1 MNWLLLAVLA
11 TPIDDVRA
19 SWSQTQALVDGGH
32 TAVIRVDLNATDASW
47 PAVGN
52 YTNRV
57 DIHRVQGDESHYPDT
72 VLKIVHTQV
81 SAASWSVRYEYLFSP
96 QGALQFAFLHD
107 EMQPDARVYYQ
118 GDTVLRV
125 KVGDRIADAPTGD
138 DLALA
143 TRTREH
149 ALALYALA
157 QTLQNLPSPDL
168 LTSE

>member
-1 MNWLLLAVLA
+1 MNWLLLATLA
-11 TPIDDVRA
+11 TPIDDVRSA
-19 SWSQTQALVDGGH
+19 WTQTQALVDGGN
-32 TAVIRVDLNATDASW
+32 TAVIRIDLNATDASW

-57 DIHRVQGDESHYPDT
+57 DIHRVRGDESHYPDT

-81 SAASWSVRYEYLFSP
+81 SAASWSVRYEYLFSA

-107 EMQPDARVYYQ
+107 DNQPDARVYYR

-125 KVGDRIADAPTGD
+125 KVGDRIADTPTGD

-143 TRTREH
+143 ERTRDQG
-149 ALALYALA
+149 LALYALA
-157 QTLQNLPSPDL
+157 QSVQAMPSPDL
-168 LTSE
+168 LTP